1 MKNYLLTVI
10 ANVHS
15 EKMVKDMALSI
26 TPIVDSANLKF
37 QFSSKGIILFYF
49 SSEVYKEDLFEY
61 INGIMFG
68 LTESFILTEI
78 NDKVSVSLPTDVK
91 NHLFNLDEVGDDVKM
106 NLDMNDVKMNFG
118 MDEDIDEDDMVALIL
133 NGTNTKVKKPTLD
146 SILDKINTK
155 GYESLSQY
163 EKDTLES
170 YSKN

>member
-10 ANVHS
+10 ANVEN

-37 QFSSKGIILFYF
+37 QYSKGILLFYF
-49 SSEVYKEDLFEY
+49 SSEVFKEDLFEY
-61 INGIMFG
+61 LNGIMFG
-68 LTESFILTEI
+68 VTESFILTEI
-78 NDKVSVSLPTDVK
+78 TDNVSVSLPTDVK
-91 NHLFNLDEVGDDVKM
+91 NHLFNLDEVHDDIKM
-106 NLDMNDVKMNFG
+106 NLDMRDVKMNFG
-118 MDEDIDEDDMVALIL
+118 MDEDMDEDEMVALIL
-133 NGTNTKVKKPTLD
+133 NGTNAKVKKPTLD
-146 SILDKINTK
+146 YILDKINTK